1 MNKKLLTLAVA
12 GAIVGGMG
20 VAQADVTVYGKA
32 HVSIDRENTPVAN
45 PVIAAPNDNT
55 VVSNNSSRLGFKFT
69 EDLGGGLKAL
79 GQYEV
84 GYNGIEGEGTIFSA
98 RNSFLGL
105 SSDMLGTVLLGRRD
119 TPFKDLRSNIELFPE
134 QIGDARNL
142 TAPGSEIGS
151 WDLRLNNVV
160 AYTTPTWAG
169 VSAMVAW
176 SSDASTAAGGTATD
190 NNQASAASASVSYKG
205 GPLYV
210 AAAYEKH
217 DSNIVATGG
226 PEDETGYR
234 IAASGTFGM
243 FKVIALYQQVS
254 DLAGVSGADQSV
266 YGIGGSVTL
275 AEKHVIKAQFYNAD
289 PVDNALVDNGAQMFA
304 VGYDYKF
311 SKKTTGYIAYAKT
324 SNDTNGAYLVS
335 DPGSNRSGH
344 GEGLVPAVGNDVQAT
359 SIGLIMDF

>member
-32 HVSIDRENTPVAN
+32 HVSIDRENTAG
-45 PVIAAPNDNT
+45 AADNT
-55 VVSNNSSRLGFKFT
+55 VVSNNSSRLGFKFS
-69 EDLGGGLKAL
+69 DDIGGGLKGI

-105 SSDMLGTVLLGRRD
+105 SSDMLGTVIAGRRD
-119 TPFKDLRSNIELFPE
+119 TPFKDLRSNVELFPE
-134 QIGDARNL
+134 QVGDARNL
-142 TAPGSEIGS
+142 TAPGGEVG
-151 WDLRLNNVV
+151 WDLRLNNLV
-160 AYTTPTWAG
+160 AYATPTWAG

-176 SSDASTAAGGTATD
+176 SSDASAVANTATD

-217 DSNIVATGG
+217 DSAVVAGG
-226 PEDETGYR
+226 GQEDETGFR
-234 IAASGTFGM
+234 LAASGTFGI

-254 DLAGVSGADQSV
+254 DLAGTSGADQSV
-266 YGIGGSVTL
+266 YGLGGSVTL

-289 PVDNALVDNGAQMFA
+289 PTDNATTDNGAQMFA

-311 SKKTTGYIAYAKT
+311 SKKTTGYLAYAKT
-324 SNDTNGAYLVS
+324 SNDTAGVYLVS
-335 DPGSNRSGH
+335 DNGTNRTGH
-344 GEGLVPAVGNDVQAT
+344 GEALAPAAGQEVQAA
-359 SIGLIMDF
+359 SIGVIMDF